1 MEKYVINKETL
12 VNIANAVRSKESTE
26 AQIPVSSLAARIN
39 ALDTTGIKIQGT
51 EKNVKALEDIEAGK
65 FVTYQ
70 ETVDYTK
77 YNQINFKLE
86 SKELVK
92 TAYNPISAY
101 PIDSTHIL
109 IIYYSYSSNTW
120 NFGVYDN
127 NFILLTQKLA
137 VSGYRFSQQEFCWS
151 YSNIIEI
158 QPTYYIWIG
167 TTNSG
172 CELFLIHYDG
182 ESFTIS
188 HQVQTS
194 SKQQGF
200 LRLRAIN
207 NTTFYYGNYNSSENY
222 NIYKYKL
229 KNDFVDSSEP
239 FQYIITFSKA
249 YRSGKLLDNM
259 IWDPKTQLFYLFSYT
274 HRDSYSWDR
283 YHITLDENGNVMS
296 SNGIPVL
303 PSGFSLNSS
312 KYTYIDSDAEM
323 LDDDRILIVFSDTSS
338 AEKGDVAIY
347 SISKGAFIMD
357 TRYTNL
363 TAGTPER
370 IILLDNTHFLL
381 FGQDTANQN
390 KLTYYLGTIGSKN
403 ITLSD
408 KVAINDININN
419 GYPYQF
425 TGIVKWNND
434 ICILYPSYIDS
445 EKSSINAMIIN
456 IGEEKNGILNLT
468 PSSTI
473 YGINKE
479 TVLTNN
485 MAKVIVPTEGVS

>member
-12 VNIANAVRSKESTE
+12 VDIADAIRSKESTE

-39 ALDTTGIKIQGT
+39 ALDITGINVQGT

-70 ETVDYTK
+70 ESVDYTN
-77 YNQINFKLE
+77 YNQFNSILE
-86 SKELVK
+86 SKELAA

-127 NFILLTQKLA
+127 NFNLLTQKLEL
-137 VSGYRFSQQEFCWS
+137 SGYRFSQEEFCWS

-158 QPTYYIWIG
+158 QPTYYVWVAI
-167 TTNSG
+167 TSSG
-172 CELFLIHYDG
+172 CEIFLIHYDG

-188 HQVQTS
+188 HQLQTS
-194 SKQQGF
+194 SKNHGF
-200 LRLRAIN
+200 LRLRAIDN
-207 NTTFYYGNYNSSENY
+207 QTFYYGGYNSSGHYYIN
-222 NIYKYKL
+222 KYKL
-229 KNDFVDSSEP
+229 KNDFLSQSQPFTFITSFSS
-239 FQYIITFSKA
+239 SS
-249 YRSGKLLDNM
+249 RSGKLLDNI
-259 IWDPKTQLFYLFSYT
+259 IWDPKTQLFYMFSYT
-274 HRDSYSWDR
+274 YRDYYTWDR
-283 YHITLDENGNVMS
+283 KLRILDENGNCSDKTMP
-296 SNGIPVL
+296 NF
-303 PSGFSLNSS
+303 PSGFSLSTSS
-312 KYTYIDSDAEM
+312 YVYIDSDAEM
-323 LDDDRILIVFSDTSS
+323 LDDDKILIVFSNSDS
-338 AEKGDVAIY
+338 AEEGDVAIY
-347 SISKGAFIMD
+347 SISTGTFIMD

-363 TAGTPER
+363 TKGTPER

-381 FGQDTANQN
+381 FGQDTANGN
-390 KLTYYLGTIGSKN
+390 KLTYYLGTIGSES

-408 KVAINDININN
+408 KVVINDININN
-419 GYPYQF
+419 GYSYQF
-425 TGIVKWNND
+425 SGIVKWNNN
-434 ICILYPSYIDS
+434 ICILYPSYISS
-445 EKSSINAMIIN
+445 EKSSINAMIIS

-485 MAKVIVPTEGVS
+485 IAKVIVPTEGVS